1 MMLPLKKWEN
11 DRCNSVAAF
20 TLTELLVVIAIIA
33 ILAALLLPALAGA
46 KEGAWRTACANNL
59 RQLGTAIQFFA
70 DEHDDHL
77 PGPTWQGLYETYD
90 DQDKTRLP
98 YYIAIYL
105 GLPAPSATPRS
116 VAQARCPSAA
126 RYWTEAPAGTPPM
139 DLHQPLSYIAS
150 IQVTN
155 YQGVLTRPFGYPNS
169 ELSGGDADEAPK
181 KLLELANPS
190 QAWAMTDA
198 DQGNASSGGVYYDL
212 LPPRPA
218 HGKVRN
224 RLYFDWHI
232 EAVNAVK

>member
-1 MMLPLKKWEN
+1 M
-11 DRCNSVAAF
+11 NSRRAF
-20 TLTELLVVIAIIA
+20 TLIELLVVIAIIG
-33 ILAALLLPALAGA
+33 ILAALLLPVLAGA
-46 KEGAWRTACANNL
+46 NERALRTACVNNL
-59 RQLGTAIQFFA
+59 KQLGTAIQLFA
-70 DEHDDHL
+70 DEHEDRL

-98 YYIAIYL
+98 YYIATYL
-105 GLPAPSATPRS
+105 GMPAPSSTPRS

-126 RYWTEAPAGTPPM
+126 RHWTEAPAGTPPM

-169 ELSGGDADEAPK
+169 LLSGGDADEAPK
-181 KLLELANPS
+181 KLLEIVTPS
-190 QAWAMTDA
+190 LSWAMTDA

-212 LPPRPA
+212 LPPKPA

-224 RLYFDWHI
+224 RLFFDWHI
-232 EAVNAVK
+232 EAVNAAK